1 VVATKINKWDC
12 DTDTAVPLDVNTMDE
27 QTYNAVVAG
36 FPMQWVAERIK
47 FNEGM

>member
-1 VVATKINKWDC
+1 
-12 DTDTAVPLDVNTMDE
+12 MDE

-36 FPMQWVAERIK
+36 FPMQWVEERIK